1 MVKDIYPS
9 NTKFNR
15 SLNFQKL
22 GKLISK
28 NQENIYL
35 NGLYGS
41 SITFFLI
48 DLFSNVKKPI
58 FFITDNKEE
67 SSYIY
72 TDIVEQLGENYC
84 SLLPSS
90 FNKFSTK
97 SINKDQV
104 LSRTK
109 ILEKIYSNEPRVYVS
124 NCEGIIEKIP
134 AKNVNTNYEI
144 LLNKN
149 DQVSLYEL
157 NEKLFEIEYTKE
169 DFVQSPGDFAIR
181 GNILDVFSYSNE
193 NPIRIQFD
201 DDKIERIREFNI
213 DTQYSINDIKKI
225 KISPNINSKLLD
237 KNESVINIINND
249 CIVVINSLELINEEF
264 KKLNPS
270 NDLNYYNHKKFNEE
284 IKNKLTLFLNNRTEK
299 LFYDF
304 KIKPQPSFNK
314 NFNLLNDSL
323 TDFFKKGYKLNLL
336 FSTFEQSE
344 RFKQILDKYD
354 REYEYKSIIKPIYRG
369 FINENEKKLYFSDHE
384 IFNRFHKFKLSK
396 RFSKSKRIKIS
407 ELNKLEPGDY
417 VTHIDHCVGIF
428 KGLTKIE
435 VNGAKQEA
443 LKLNY
448 GERDPGYLS
457 VHLFHKISKYNSKDG
472 TKPRIYKLGS
482 GAWDKLKN
490 KAKLK
495 VKKLAFDLI
504 KSYAKRKI
512 SKGFVYKKD
521 SSIQNEL
528 EASFLYVETEDQI
541 KANKDVKMDM
551 ESSYP
556 MDRLICGD
564 VGFGKTE
571 IAIRAAFK
579 AVDNGKQVII
589 LVPTTI
595 LAFQHYKTFTKRF
608 EDFPISFDY
617 LNRFRSEK
625 DKNKIIS
632 DINSG
637 KLDIIIGTH
646 QVVNDKIKY
655 PKLGLLIVDEEQK
668 FGVNVKEKI
677 RSLKE
682 NIDILTLTA
691 TPIPRTLQY
700 SLMSARD
707 LSIINTP
714 PPNRVPIQSEVIR
727 FDKNLIRNSIEFE
740 IQRGGQVFFVH
751 NRIDNIN
758 EFGIWL
764 QELVPFAKIGVAHGR
779 IDGKKLEKIM
789 LEFINNEFDI
799 LLSTTIIESGL
810 DVPNANTIFIN
821 NAQNFGLSDL
831 HQMRGRVGRSNKN
844 AFCFFITPPIS
855 TITHDAKKR
864 ITAINQYS
872 DLGSGFN
879 ISMKDLEIRGAG
891 DILGG
896 EQSGFIND
904 IGFET
909 YQKILSEAVNELKNS
924 EFKRLFKDYRIDES
938 IKEETIIDSDLEILF
953 PTTYIPSSVER
964 LNLYQKLSIIE
975 NNEELELF
983 KIRLIDRFGYLP
995 NETVNLL
1002 ESVKLKWIG
1011 KELGFRKI
1019 VLKNKKMLC
1028 YFIKDQKNHFFKQK
1042 TFVRIMQNINKI
1054 NDCKIKELEKN
1065 GLINLYVVFYKID
1078 SIEKALN
1085 SLNGL

>member
-67 SSYIY
+67 SSYIF

-109 ILEKIYSNEPRVYVS
+109 ILEKIYSNEPRVYVA

-134 AKNVNTNYEI
+134 AKNGNTNYEI

-157 NEKLFEIEYTKE
+157 NEKLFELEYTKE
-169 DFVQSPGDFAIR
+169 DFVESPGDFAIR

-417 VTHIDHCVGIF
+417 VTHIDHGVGIF

-443 LKLNY
+443 IKLNY
-448 GERDPGYLS
+448 GERDTVYLS

-512 SKGFVYKKD
+512 SEGFVYKKD

-646 QVVNDKIKY
+646 QVVNDKIIY

-682 NIDILTLTA
+682 NIDVLTLTA

-727 FDKNLIRNSIEFE
+727 FDKHLIRNSIEFE

-855 TITHDAKKR
+855 TITNDAKKR

-924 EFKRLFKDYRIDES
+924 EFKRLFKDDRIDES

-1065 GLINLYVVFYKID
+1065 GLINLYVVFDKID

>member
-1 MVKDIYPS
+1 LIKDIYPS

-22 GKLISK
+22 GKLISN

-58 FFITDNKEE
+58 FFITESKEE

-97 SINKDQV
+97 SVNKDLV

-109 ILEKIYSNEPRVYVS
+109 ILEKIYSNEPSIYIS

-134 AKNVNTNYEI
+134 AKNGNTNYEI
-144 LLNKN
+144 LISEN
-149 DQVSLYEL
+149 DQLSLYEL
-157 NEKLFEIEYTKE
+157 NEKLFELEYTKE
-169 DFVQSPGDFAIR
+169 DFVQSPGDFALR

-225 KISPNINSKLLD
+225 KISPNINSELLD
-237 KNESVINIINND
+237 KNDSVINIINND
-249 CIVVINSLELINEEF
+249 YIVVINSLELINEEL

-270 NDLNYYNHKKFNEE
+270 NDLNYYNQKKFNEE
-284 IKNKLTLFLNNRTEK
+284 IKNKLTLFLNKKTEK
-299 LFYDF
+299 VFYDF

-323 TDFFKKGYKLNLL
+323 TDFFKKGYKLNLF

-344 RFKQILDKYD
+344 RFKQILDKYE
-354 REYEYKSIIKPIYRG
+354 REYEYKSIIKPMYRG

-417 VTHIDHCVGIF
+417 VTHIDHGVGIF

-443 LKLNY
+443 IKLNY
-448 GERDPGYLS
+448 GERDTVYLS

-472 TKPRIYKLGS
+472 TRPRIYKLGS
-482 GAWDKLKN
+482 GAWEKLKN
-490 KAKLK
+490 KAKIK

-512 SKGFVYKKD
+512 SEGFVYKKD

-579 AVDNGKQVII
+579 AVDNGKQVVI

-637 KLDIIIGTH
+637 KLDIVIGTH

-682 NIDILTLTA
+682 NIDVLTLTA

-714 PPNRVPIQSEVIR
+714 PPNRVPIQSEVVR
-727 FDKNLIRNSIEFE
+727 FDNKLIRDSIQFE

-764 QELVPFAKIGVAHGR
+764 QDLVPYAKIRVAHGR
-779 IDGKKLEKIM
+779 INGKKLEKIM

-855 TITHDAKKR
+855 AINNDAKKR

-879 ISMKDLEIRGAG
+879 ISMKDLEIRGSG

-909 YQKILSEAVNELKNS
+909 YQKILSEAVNELKNT
-924 EFKRLFKDYRIDES
+924 EFKRLFKDDQIDES
-938 IKEETIIDSDLEILF
+938 TKEETIIDSDLEILF
-953 PTTYIPSSVER
+953 PTTYIPSSIER

-983 KIRLIDRFGYLP
+983 KNQLIDRFGYLP
-995 NETVNLL
+995 IETVNLL

-1028 YFIKDQKNHFFKQK
+1028 YFIKDHKNNFFKQK
-1042 TFVRIMQNINKI
+1042 TFDRIMQNINKV
-1054 NDCKIKELEKN
+1054 NDCKIQQLEKN
-1065 GLINLYVVFYKID
+1065 GLKNLYVVFEKID
-1078 SIEKALN
+1078 SIDKALIY
-1085 SLNGL
+1085 LNRL

>member
-1 MVKDIYPS
+1 LIKDIYPS
-9 NTKFNR
+9 STKFNR

-22 GKLISK
+22 WKLISK

-48 DLFSNVKKPI
+48 DLFSNFKKPI

-97 SINKDQV
+97 SVNKDLV

-109 ILEKIYSNEPRVYVS
+109 ILEKIYSNDPSVYIS

-134 AKNVNTNYEI
+134 TKNGNTNYEI
-144 LLNKN
+144 LLSEN
-149 DQVSLYEL
+149 DQLSLYEL
-157 NEKLFEIEYTKE
+157 NEKLFELEYTKE
-169 DFVQSPGDFAIR
+169 DFVQSPGDFALR

-201 DDKIERIREFNI
+201 DNKIERIREFNI

-225 KISPNINSKLLD
+225 KISPNINSELLD
-237 KNESVINIINND
+237 KNDSVINIINND
-249 CIVVINSLELINEEF
+249 YIVVINSLELINEEL

-284 IKNKLTLFLNNRTEK
+284 IKKKLTLFINNKTEK

-323 TDFFKKGYKLNLL
+323 TDFFKKGYKLNLF

-344 RFKQILDKYD
+344 RFKQILDKYE
-354 REYEYKSIIKPIYRG
+354 REYEYKSIIKPMYRG

-384 IFNRFHKFKLSK
+384 IFNRYHKFKLSK

-417 VTHIDHCVGIF
+417 VTHIDHGVGIF

-443 LKLNY
+443 IKLNY
-448 GERDPGYLS
+448 GERDTVYLS

-472 TKPRIYKLGS
+472 TRPRIYKLGS
-482 GAWDKLKN
+482 GAWEKLKN
-490 KAKLK
+490 KAKIK

-512 SKGFVYKKD
+512 SEGFVYKKD

-551 ESSYP
+551 ESGYP

-579 AVDNGKQVII
+579 AVDNGKQVVI

-637 KLDIIIGTH
+637 KLDIVIGTH

-682 NIDILTLTA
+682 NIDVLTLTA

-727 FDKNLIRNSIEFE
+727 FDNNLIRDSIQFE

-764 QELVPFAKIGVAHGR
+764 QELVPYAKIRVAHGR
-779 IDGKKLEKIM
+779 INGKKLEKIM

-810 DVPNANTIFIN
+810 DVSNANTIFIN

-855 TITHDAKKR
+855 AINNDAKKR

-879 ISMKDLEIRGAG
+879 ISMKDLEIRGSG

-909 YQKILSEAVNELKNS
+909 YQKILSEAVNELKNT
-924 EFKRLFKDYRIDES
+924 EFKRLFKDDQIDES
-938 IKEETIIDSDLEILF
+938 TKEETIIDSDLEILF
-953 PTTYIPSSVER
+953 PTTYIPSSIER

-983 KIRLIDRFGYLP
+983 KNQLIDRFGYLP
-995 NETVNLL
+995 IETVNLL

-1028 YFIKDQKNHFFKQK
+1028 YFIKDHKNNFFKQK
-1042 TFVRIMQNINKI
+1042 TFDRIMQNINKV
-1054 NDCKIKELEKN
+1054 NDCKIQQLEKN
-1065 GLINLYVVFYKID
+1065 GLKNLYVVFEKID
-1078 SIEKALN
+1078 SIDKALIY
-1085 SLNGL
+1085 LNRL

>member
-1 MVKDIYPS
+1 MIKDIYPS

-22 GKLISK
+22 GKLISN

-58 FFITDNKEE
+58 FFITESKEE

-97 SINKDQV
+97 SVNKDLV

-109 ILEKIYSNEPRVYVS
+109 ILEKIYSNEPSIYIS

-134 AKNVNTNYEI
+134 AKNGNTNYEI
-144 LLNKN
+144 LISEN
-149 DQVSLYEL
+149 DQLSLYEL
-157 NEKLFEIEYTKE
+157 NEKLFELEYTKE
-169 DFVQSPGDFAIR
+169 DFVQSPGDFALR

-225 KISPNINSKLLD
+225 KISPNINSELLD
-237 KNESVINIINND
+237 KNDSVINIINND
-249 CIVVINSLELINEEF
+249 YIVVINSLELINEEL

-270 NDLNYYNHKKFNEE
+270 NDLNYYNQKKFNEE
-284 IKNKLTLFLNNRTEK
+284 IKNKLTLFLNKKTEK
-299 LFYDF
+299 VFYDF

-323 TDFFKKGYKLNLL
+323 TDFFKKGYKLNLF

-344 RFKQILDKYD
+344 RFKQILDKYE
-354 REYEYKSIIKPIYRG
+354 REYEYKSIIKPMYRG

-417 VTHIDHCVGIF
+417 VTHIDHGVGIF

-443 LKLNY
+443 IKLNY
-448 GERDPGYLS
+448 GERDTVYLS

-472 TKPRIYKLGS
+472 TRPRIYKLGS
-482 GAWDKLKN
+482 GAWEKLKN

-512 SKGFVYKKD
+512 SEGFVYKKD

-579 AVDNGKQVII
+579 AVDNGKQVVI

-637 KLDIIIGTH
+637 KLDIVIGTH

-682 NIDILTLTA
+682 NIDVLTLTA

-714 PPNRVPIQSEVIR
+714 PPNRVPIQSEVVR
-727 FDKNLIRNSIEFE
+727 FDNKLIRDSIQFE

-764 QELVPFAKIGVAHGR
+764 QDLVPYAKIRVAHGR
-779 IDGKKLEKIM
+779 INGKKLEKIM

-855 TITHDAKKR
+855 AINNDAKKR

-879 ISMKDLEIRGAG
+879 ISMKDLEIRGSG

-909 YQKILSEAVNELKNS
+909 YQKILSEAVNELKNT
-924 EFKRLFKDYRIDES
+924 EFKRLFKDDQIDES
-938 IKEETIIDSDLEILF
+938 TKEETIIDSDLEILF
-953 PTTYIPSSVER
+953 PTTYIPSSIER

-975 NNEELELF
+975 NNGELELF
-983 KIRLIDRFGYLP
+983 KNQLIDRFGYLP
-995 NETVNLL
+995 IETVNLL

-1028 YFIKDQKNHFFKQK
+1028 YFIKDHKNNFFKQK
-1042 TFVRIMQNINKI
+1042 TFDRIMQNINKV
-1054 NDCKIKELEKN
+1054 NDCKIQQLEKN
-1065 GLINLYVVFYKID
+1065 GLKNLYVVFEKID
-1078 SIEKALN
+1078 SIDKALIY
-1085 SLNGL
+1085 LNRL

>member
-67 SSYIY
+67 SSYIF

-134 AKNVNTNYEI
+134 AKNGNTNYEI

-284 IKNKLTLFLNNRTEK
+284 IRNKLTLFLNNRTEK

-417 VTHIDHCVGIF
+417 VTHIDHGVGIF

-443 LKLNY
+443 IKLNY
-448 GERDPGYLS
+448 GERDTVYLS

-844 AFCFFITPPIS
+844 AFCIFITPPIS
-855 TITHDAKKR
+855 TITNDAKKR

-924 EFKRLFKDYRIDES
+924 EFKRLFKDDRIDES

-1065 GLINLYVVFYKID
+1065 GLINLYVVFDKID

>member
-109 ILEKIYSNEPRVYVS
+109 ILEKIYSNEPGVYVS

-134 AKNVNTNYEI
+134 VKNSNANYEI

-149 DQVSLYEL
+149 DQASLYDL
-157 NEKLFEIEYTKE
+157 NEKLFELEYSKE

-284 IKNKLTLFLNNRTEK
+284 IKKKLTLFLNNRTEK

-354 REYEYKSIIKPIYRG
+354 REYEYKSIIKPIYKG

-417 VTHIDHCVGIF
+417 VTHIDHGVGIF

-443 LKLNY
+443 IKLNY
-448 GERDPGYLS
+448 GERDTVYLS

-764 QELVPFAKIGVAHGR
+764 QELVPYAKIGIAHGR

-855 TITHDAKKR
+855 TITNDAKKR

-924 EFKRLFKDYRIDES
+924 EFKRLFKDDRIDES

-1065 GLINLYVVFYKID
+1065 GLINLYVVFDKID

>member
-134 AKNVNTNYEI
+134 AKNGNTNYEI

-157 NEKLFEIEYTKE
+157 NEKLFELEYTKE

-225 KISPNINSKLLD
+225 KISPNINSMLLD
-237 KNESVINIINND
+237 RNESIINIINND

-284 IKNKLTLFLNNRTEK
+284 IRNKLTLFLNNRTEK

-417 VTHIDHCVGIF
+417 VTHIDHGVGIF

-443 LKLNY
+443 IKLNY
-448 GERDPGYLS
+448 GERDTVYLS

-632 DINSG
+632 DIISG

-682 NIDILTLTA
+682 NIDVLTLTA

-844 AFCFFITPPIS
+844 AFCFFVTPPIS
-855 TITHDAKKR
+855 TITNDAKKR

-924 EFKRLFKDYRIDES
+924 EFKRLFKDDRIDES

-1028 YFIKDQKNHFFKQK
+1028 YFIKDQKKHFFKQK

-1065 GLINLYVVFYKID
+1065 GLINLYVVFDKID

>member
-134 AKNVNTNYEI
+134 AKNGNTNYEI

-157 NEKLFEIEYTKE
+157 NEKLFELEYTKE

-284 IKNKLTLFLNNRTEK
+284 IKNKLTLFLNNRAEN

-314 NFNLLNDSL
+314 NFKLLNDSL

-417 VTHIDHCVGIF
+417 VTHIDHGVGIF

-443 LKLNY
+443 IKLNY
-448 GERDPGYLS
+448 GERDTVYLS

-512 SKGFVYKKD
+512 SEGFVYKKD

-608 EDFPISFDY
+608 KDFPISFDY

-646 QVVNDKIKY
+646 QVVNDKIIY

-682 NIDILTLTA
+682 NIDVLTLTA

-727 FDKNLIRNSIEFE
+727 FDKNLIRNSIEYE

-855 TITHDAKKR
+855 TISNDAKKR

-924 EFKRLFKDYRIDES
+924 EFKRLFKDDRIDES
-938 IKEETIIDSDLEILF
+938 IKEEIIIDSDLEILF

-1065 GLINLYVVFYKID
+1065 GLINLYVVFDKID

>member
-1 MVKDIYPS
+1 MIKDIYPS

-22 GKLISK
+22 GKLISN

-58 FFITDNKEE
+58 FFITDSKEE

-97 SINKDQV
+97 SVNKDLV

-109 ILEKIYSNEPRVYVS
+109 ILEKIYSNEPSIYIS

-134 AKNVNTNYEI
+134 AKNGNTNYEI
-144 LLNKN
+144 LISEN
-149 DQVSLYEL
+149 DQLSLYEL
-157 NEKLFEIEYTKE
+157 NEKLFELEYTKE
-169 DFVQSPGDFAIR
+169 DFVQSPGDFALR

-225 KISPNINSKLLD
+225 KISPNINSELLD
-237 KNESVINIINND
+237 KNDSVINIINND
-249 CIVVINSLELINEEF
+249 YIVVINSLELINEEL

-270 NDLNYYNHKKFNEE
+270 NDLNYYNQKKFNEE
-284 IKNKLTLFLNNRTEK
+284 IKNKLTLFLNNKTEK
-299 LFYDF
+299 VFYDF

-323 TDFFKKGYKLNLL
+323 TDFFKKGYKLNLF

-344 RFKQILDKYD
+344 RFKQILDKYE

-417 VTHIDHCVGIF
+417 VTHIDHGVGIF

-443 LKLNY
+443 IKLNY
-448 GERDPGYLS
+448 GERDTVYLS

-472 TKPRIYKLGS
+472 TRPRIYKLGS
-482 GAWDKLKN
+482 GAWEKLKN
-490 KAKLK
+490 KAKIK

-512 SKGFVYKKD
+512 SEGFVYKKD

-579 AVDNGKQVII
+579 AVDNGKQVVI

-637 KLDIIIGTH
+637 KLDIVIGTH

-682 NIDILTLTA
+682 NIDVLTLTA

-714 PPNRVPIQSEVIR
+714 PPNRVPIQSEVVR
-727 FDKNLIRNSIEFE
+727 FDNNLIRDSIQFE

-764 QELVPFAKIGVAHGR
+764 QDLVPYAKIRVAHGR
-779 IDGKKLEKIM
+779 INGKKLEKIM

-844 AFCFFITPPIS
+844 AFCFFITPPIPA
-855 TITHDAKKR
+855 INNDAKKR

-879 ISMKDLEIRGAG
+879 ISMKDLEIRGSG

-909 YQKILSEAVNELKNS
+909 YQKILSEAVNELKNT
-924 EFKRLFKDYRIDES
+924 EFKRLFKDDQIDES
-938 IKEETIIDSDLEILF
+938 TKEETIIDSDLEILF
-953 PTTYIPSSVER
+953 PTTYIPSSIER

-975 NNEELELF
+975 NNGELELF
-983 KIRLIDRFGYLP
+983 KNQLIDRFGYLP
-995 NETVNLL
+995 IETVNLL

-1028 YFIKDQKNHFFKQK
+1028 YFIKDHKNNFFKQK
-1042 TFVRIMQNINKI
+1042 TFDRIMQNINKV
-1054 NDCKIKELEKN
+1054 NDCKIQQLEKN
-1065 GLINLYVVFYKID
+1065 GLKNLYVVFEKID
-1078 SIEKALN
+1078 SIEKALIY
-1085 SLNGL
+1085 LNRL

>member
-1 MVKDIYPS
+1 
-9 NTKFNR
+9 
-15 SLNFQKL
+15 
-22 GKLISK
+22 
-28 NQENIYL
+28 
-35 NGLYGS
+35 
-41 SITFFLI
+41 
-48 DLFSNVKKPI
+48 
-58 FFITDNKEE
+58 
-67 SSYIY
+67 
-72 TDIVEQLGENYC
+72 
-84 SLLPSS
+84 
-90 FNKFSTK
+90 
-97 SINKDQV
+97 
-104 LSRTK
+104 
-109 ILEKIYSNEPRVYVS
+109 
-124 NCEGIIEKIP
+124 
-134 AKNVNTNYEI
+134 
-144 LLNKN
+144 
-149 DQVSLYEL
+149 
-157 NEKLFEIEYTKE
+157 
-169 DFVQSPGDFAIR
+169 
-181 GNILDVFSYSNE
+181 
-193 NPIRIQFD
+193 
-201 DDKIERIREFNI
+201 
-213 DTQYSINDIKKI
+213 
-225 KISPNINSKLLD
+225 
-237 KNESVINIINND
+237 
-249 CIVVINSLELINEEF
+249 
-264 KKLNPS
+264 
-270 NDLNYYNHKKFNEE
+270 
-284 IKNKLTLFLNNRTEK
+284 
-299 LFYDF
+299 
-304 KIKPQPSFNK
+304 
-314 NFNLLNDSL
+314 
-323 TDFFKKGYKLNLL
+323 
-336 FSTFEQSE
+336 
-344 RFKQILDKYD
+344 
-354 REYEYKSIIKPIYRG
+354 
-369 FINENEKKLYFSDHE
+369 
-384 IFNRFHKFKLSK
+384 
-396 RFSKSKRIKIS
+396 
-407 ELNKLEPGDY
+407 
-417 VTHIDHCVGIF
+417 
-428 KGLTKIE
+428 
-435 VNGAKQEA
+435 
-443 LKLNY
+443 
-448 GERDPGYLS
+448 
-457 VHLFHKISKYNSKDG
+457 
-472 TKPRIYKLGS
+472 
-482 GAWDKLKN
+482 
-490 KAKLK
+490 
-495 VKKLAFDLI
+495 
-504 KSYAKRKI
+504 
-512 SKGFVYKKD
+512 
-521 SSIQNEL
+521 
-528 EASFLYVETEDQI
+528 
-541 KANKDVKMDM
+541 MDM

-608 EDFPISFDY
+608 KDFPISFDY

-632 DINSG
+632 DINSS
-637 KLDIIIGTH
+637 KLDIIICTH
-646 QVVNDKIKY
+646 QVVNDKIIY

-682 NIDILTLTA
+682 NIDVLTLTA

-764 QELVPFAKIGVAHGR
+764 QEIVPYAKIGIAHGR

-855 TITHDAKKR
+855 TITNDAKKR

-924 EFKRLFKDYRIDES
+924 EFKRLFKDDRIDES

-1065 GLINLYVVFYKID
+1065 GLINLYVVFDKID

>member
-67 SSYIY
+67 SSYIF

-134 AKNVNTNYEI
+134 VKNSNANYEI

-149 DQVSLYEL
+149 DQASLYDL
-157 NEKLFEIEYTKE
+157 NEKLFELEYSKE

-354 REYEYKSIIKPIYRG
+354 REYEYKSTIKPIYRG

-417 VTHIDHCVGIF
+417 VTHIDHGVGIF

-443 LKLNY
+443 IKLNY
-448 GERDPGYLS
+448 GERDTVYLS

-512 SKGFVYKKD
+512 SEGFVYKKD

-682 NIDILTLTA
+682 NIDVLTLTA

-764 QELVPFAKIGVAHGR
+764 QELVPYAKIGIAHGR

-855 TITHDAKKR
+855 TITNDAKKR

-924 EFKRLFKDYRIDES
+924 EFKRLFKDDRIDES

-1065 GLINLYVVFYKID
+1065 GLINLYVVFDKID

>member
-1 MVKDIYPS
+1 MIKDIYPS

-22 GKLISK
+22 GTLISK
-28 NQENIYL
+28 NQKNVYL

-41 SITFFLI
+41 SISFLLI
-48 DLFSNVKKPI
+48 DLFSNLKKSI

-84 SLLPSS
+84 SFLSSS
-90 FNKFSTK
+90 FNKFSSK
-97 SINKDQV
+97 SLNKDNV

-109 ILEKIYSNEPRVYVS
+109 ILEKIYLNEPRVYIS

-134 AKNVNTNYEI
+134 SKNGNSNYEI
-144 LLNKN
+144 LLSEN
-149 DQVSLYEL
+149 DQLSLYEL
-157 NEKLFEIEYTKE
+157 NEKLFELEYTKE
-169 DFVQSPGDFAIR
+169 DFVQSPGDFSLR

-213 DTQYSINDIKKI
+213 DTQYSINDLKKI
-225 KISPNINSKLLD
+225 KISPNINSDLLD

-249 CIVVINSLELINEEF
+249 CIVVINSLELIDEEL

-284 IKNKLTLFLNNRTEK
+284 VKNKLTLFLNNKTEK

-323 TDFFKKGYKLNLL
+323 TDFFKKGYKLNLF

-344 RFKQILDKYD
+344 RFKQILDKYE

-417 VTHIDHCVGIF
+417 VTHIDHGVGVF

-435 VNGAKQEA
+435 VNGSKQEVI
-443 LKLNY
+443 KLNY
-448 GERDPGYLS
+448 GERDTVYLS
-457 VHLFHKISKYNSKDG
+457 IHLFHKISKYNSKDG
-472 TKPRIYKLGS
+472 TKPRIFKLGS
-482 GAWDKLKN
+482 GAWEKLKN
-490 KAKLK
+490 KAKSK

-512 SKGFVYKKD
+512 SQGFVYKKD

-528 EASFLYVETEDQI
+528 EASFLYIETEDQI
-541 KANKDVKMDM
+541 KANIDVKKDM

-579 AVDNGKQVII
+579 AIDNGKQVII

-595 LAFQHYKTFTKRF
+595 LAFQHYKTLSKRF
-608 EDFPISFDY
+608 KDFPVTFDY
-617 LNRFRSEK
+617 LNRFRSGK
-625 DKNKIIS
+625 DRNRIIN
-632 DINSG
+632 DINNG
-637 KLDIIIGTH
+637 KLDLIVGTH

-682 NIDILTLTA
+682 NIDVLTLTA

-714 PPNRVPIQSEVIR
+714 PSNRVPIQSEVIR
-727 FDKNLIRNSIEFE
+727 FDNNLIRDSIQFE
-740 IQRGGQVFFVH
+740 IERGGQIFFVH
-751 NRIDNIN
+751 NRIDNIS

-764 QELVPFAKIGVAHGR
+764 QELVPNAKIKIAHSK
-779 IDGKKLEKIM
+779 IEGKKLEKIM
-789 LEFINNEFDI
+789 LEFINNEFDV

-844 AFCFFITPPIS
+844 AFCYFITPPLS
-855 TITHDAKKR
+855 SITDDAKKR
-864 ITAINQYS
+864 IAAINQYNE
-872 DLGSGFN
+872 LGSGFN

-909 YQKILSEAVNELKNS
+909 YQKILSEAVNELKTS
-924 EFKRLFKDYRIDES
+924 EFKRLFKDDQIDES
-938 IKEETIIDSDLEILF
+938 KTEETIIDSDLEILF
-953 PTTYIPSSVER
+953 PTSYIPSNVER
-964 LNLYQKLSIIE
+964 LNLYQKLSVIK
-975 NNEELELF
+975 NNEELEIF
-983 KIRLIDRFGYLP
+983 KNQLIDRFGYLP
-995 NETVNLL
+995 IETVNLL
-1002 ESVKLKWIG
+1002 ESVKLKWVG

-1028 YFIKDQKNHFFKQK
+1028 YFISDQNNQFFKQK
-1042 TFVRIMQNINKI
+1042 TFIRIMQNINKI
-1054 NDCKIKELEKN
+1054 NGCKIKELEKN
-1065 GLINLYVVFYKID
+1065 GLKNLYVVFDKID

-1085 SLNGL
+1085 SLNRL

>member
-134 AKNVNTNYEI
+134 AKNGNTNYEF

-157 NEKLFEIEYTKE
+157 NEKLFELEYTKE

-237 KNESVINIINND
+237 KNESVINIINYD

-284 IKNKLTLFLNNRTEK
+284 IKNKLTLFLNNRTEN

-417 VTHIDHCVGIF
+417 VTHIDHGVGIF

-443 LKLNY
+443 IKLNY
-448 GERDPGYLS
+448 GERDTVYLS

-512 SKGFVYKKD
+512 SEGFVYKKD

-608 EDFPISFDY
+608 KDFPISFDY

-646 QVVNDKIKY
+646 QVVNDKIIY

-682 NIDILTLTA
+682 NIDVLTLTA

-764 QELVPFAKIGVAHGR
+764 QEIVPYAKIGIAHGR

-855 TITHDAKKR
+855 TITNDAKKR

-924 EFKRLFKDYRIDES
+924 EFKRLFKDDRIDES

-975 NNEELELF
+975 NNQELELF

-1065 GLINLYVVFYKID
+1065 GLINLYVVFDKID

>member
-109 ILEKIYSNEPRVYVS
+109 ILEKIYSNEPGVYVS

-134 AKNVNTNYEI
+134 AKNGNTNYEI
-144 LLNKN
+144 LINKN

-157 NEKLFEIEYTKE
+157 NEKLFELEYTKE

-284 IKNKLTLFLNNRTEK
+284 IKNKLTLFLNYRTEK
-299 LFYDF
+299 LFCDF

-323 TDFFKKGYKLNLL
+323 TDFFKKGYKLNLF

-354 REYEYKSIIKPIYRG
+354 SEYEYKSIIKPIYRG

-417 VTHIDHCVGIF
+417 VTHIDHGVGIF

-443 LKLNY
+443 IKLNY
-448 GERDPGYLS
+448 GERDTVYLS

-472 TKPRIYKLGS
+472 TKPKIYKLGS

-512 SKGFVYKKD
+512 SEGFVYKKD

-682 NIDILTLTA
+682 NIDVLTLTA

-727 FDKNLIRNSIEFE
+727 FDNHLIRNSIEFE

-764 QELVPFAKIGVAHGR
+764 QELVPYAKIGIAHGR

-855 TITHDAKKR
+855 TITNDAKKR

-924 EFKRLFKDYRIDES
+924 EFKRLFKDDRIDES
-938 IKEETIIDSDLEILF
+938 TKEETIIDSDLEILF

-975 NNEELELF
+975 NNEELDLF
-983 KIRLIDRFGYLP
+983 KIQLIDRFGYLP
-995 NETVNLL
+995 TETVNLL

-1065 GLINLYVVFYKID
+1065 GLINLYVVFDKID
-1078 SIEKALN
+1078 SVEKALN

>member
-1 MVKDIYPS
+1 MIKDIYPS

-22 GKLISK
+22 GKLISN

-58 FFITDNKEE
+58 FFITESKEE

-97 SINKDQV
+97 SVNKDLV

-109 ILEKIYSNEPRVYVS
+109 ILEKIYSNEPSIYIS

-134 AKNVNTNYEI
+134 AKNGNTNYEI
-144 LLNKN
+144 LISEN
-149 DQVSLYEL
+149 DQLSLYEL
-157 NEKLFEIEYTKE
+157 NEKLFELEYTKE
-169 DFVQSPGDFAIR
+169 DFVQSPGDFALR

-225 KISPNINSKLLD
+225 KISPNINSELLD
-237 KNESVINIINND
+237 KNDSVINIINND
-249 CIVVINSLELINEEF
+249 YIVVINSLELINEEL

-270 NDLNYYNHKKFNEE
+270 NDLNYYNQKKFNEE
-284 IKNKLTLFLNNRTEK
+284 IKNKLTLFLNKKTEK
-299 LFYDF
+299 VFYDF

-323 TDFFKKGYKLNLL
+323 TDFFKKGYKLNLF

-344 RFKQILDKYD
+344 RFKQILDKYE
-354 REYEYKSIIKPIYRG
+354 REYEYKSIIKPMYRG

-417 VTHIDHCVGIF
+417 VTHIDHGVGIF

-443 LKLNY
+443 IKLNY
-448 GERDPGYLS
+448 GERDTVYLS

-472 TKPRIYKLGS
+472 TRPRIYKLGS
-482 GAWDKLKN
+482 GAWEKLKN
-490 KAKLK
+490 KAKIK

-512 SKGFVYKKD
+512 SEGFVYKKD

-579 AVDNGKQVII
+579 AVDNGKQVVI

-637 KLDIIIGTH
+637 KLDIVIGTH

-682 NIDILTLTA
+682 NIDVLTLTA

-714 PPNRVPIQSEVIR
+714 PPNRVPIQSEVVR
-727 FDKNLIRNSIEFE
+727 FDNNLIRDSIQFE

-764 QELVPFAKIGVAHGR
+764 QDLVPYAKIRVAHGR
-779 IDGKKLEKIM
+779 INGKKLEKIM

-855 TITHDAKKR
+855 AINNDAKKR

-879 ISMKDLEIRGAG
+879 ISMKDLEIRGSG

-909 YQKILSEAVNELKNS
+909 YQKILSEAVNELKNT
-924 EFKRLFKDYRIDES
+924 EFKRLFKDDQIDES
-938 IKEETIIDSDLEILF
+938 TKEEIIIDSDLEILF
-953 PTTYIPSSVER
+953 PTTYIPSSIER

-975 NNEELELF
+975 NNGELELF
-983 KIRLIDRFGYLP
+983 KNQLIDRFGYLP
-995 NETVNLL
+995 IETVNLL

-1028 YFIKDQKNHFFKQK
+1028 YFIKDHKNNFFKQK
-1042 TFVRIMQNINKI
+1042 TFDRIMQNINKV
-1054 NDCKIKELEKN
+1054 NDCKIQQLEKN
-1065 GLINLYVVFYKID
+1065 GLKNLYVVFEKID
-1078 SIEKALN
+1078 SIEKALIY
-1085 SLNGL
+1085 LNRL

>member
-1 MVKDIYPS
+1 
-9 NTKFNR
+9 
-15 SLNFQKL
+15 
-22 GKLISK
+22 
-28 NQENIYL
+28 
-35 NGLYGS
+35 
-41 SITFFLI
+41 
-48 DLFSNVKKPI
+48 
-58 FFITDNKEE
+58 
-67 SSYIY
+67 
-72 TDIVEQLGENYC
+72 
-84 SLLPSS
+84 
-90 FNKFSTK
+90 
-97 SINKDQV
+97 
-104 LSRTK
+104 
-109 ILEKIYSNEPRVYVS
+109 
-124 NCEGIIEKIP
+124 
-134 AKNVNTNYEI
+134 
-144 LLNKN
+144 
-149 DQVSLYEL
+149 
-157 NEKLFEIEYTKE
+157 
-169 DFVQSPGDFAIR
+169 
-181 GNILDVFSYSNE
+181 
-193 NPIRIQFD
+193 
-201 DDKIERIREFNI
+201 
-213 DTQYSINDIKKI
+213 
-225 KISPNINSKLLD
+225 
-237 KNESVINIINND
+237 
-249 CIVVINSLELINEEF
+249 
-264 KKLNPS
+264 
-270 NDLNYYNHKKFNEE
+270 
-284 IKNKLTLFLNNRTEK
+284 
-299 LFYDF
+299 
-304 KIKPQPSFNK
+304 
-314 NFNLLNDSL
+314 
-323 TDFFKKGYKLNLL
+323 
-336 FSTFEQSE
+336 
-344 RFKQILDKYD
+344 
-354 REYEYKSIIKPIYRG
+354 
-369 FINENEKKLYFSDHE
+369 
-384 IFNRFHKFKLSK
+384 
-396 RFSKSKRIKIS
+396 
-407 ELNKLEPGDY
+407 
-417 VTHIDHCVGIF
+417 
-428 KGLTKIE
+428 
-435 VNGAKQEA
+435 
-443 LKLNY
+443 
-448 GERDPGYLS
+448 
-457 VHLFHKISKYNSKDG
+457 
-472 TKPRIYKLGS
+472 
-482 GAWDKLKN
+482 
-490 KAKLK
+490 
-495 VKKLAFDLI
+495 
-504 KSYAKRKI
+504 
-512 SKGFVYKKD
+512 
-521 SSIQNEL
+521 
-528 EASFLYVETEDQI
+528 
-541 KANKDVKMDM
+541 MDM

-646 QVVNDKIKY
+646 QVVNDKIIY

-844 AFCFFITPPIS
+844 PFCFFITPPIS
-855 TITHDAKKR
+855 TITNDAKKR

-924 EFKRLFKDYRIDES
+924 EFKRLFKDDRIDES

-1065 GLINLYVVFYKID
+1065 GLINLYVVFDKID

>member
-124 NCEGIIEKIP
+124 NCDGIIEKIP
-134 AKNVNTNYEI
+134 AKNGNTNYEI

-157 NEKLFEIEYTKE
+157 NEKLFELEYTKE

-284 IKNKLTLFLNNRTEK
+284 IKNKLTLFLNNRTEN

-314 NFNLLNDSL
+314 NFKLLNDSL

-344 RFKQILDKYD
+344 RFKQILDKYE

-417 VTHIDHCVGIF
+417 VTHIDHGVGIF

-443 LKLNY
+443 IKLNY
-448 GERDPGYLS
+448 GERDTVYLS

-512 SKGFVYKKD
+512 SEGFVYKKD

-855 TITHDAKKR
+855 TITNDAKKR

-924 EFKRLFKDYRIDES
+924 EFKRLFKDDRIDES

-1042 TFVRIMQNINKI
+1042 TFVRIMQKINKI

-1065 GLINLYVVFYKID
+1065 GLINLYVVFDKID

>member
-1 MVKDIYPS
+1 LVKDIYPS

-134 AKNVNTNYEI
+134 AKNGNTNYEI

-225 KISPNINSKLLD
+225 KISPNINSMLLD
-237 KNESVINIINND
+237 RNESIINIINND

-284 IKNKLTLFLNNRTEK
+284 IRNKLTLFLNNRTEK

-354 REYEYKSIIKPIYRG
+354 REYEYKSIIKPIYKG

-417 VTHIDHCVGIF
+417 VTHIDHGVGIF

-443 LKLNY
+443 IKLNY
-448 GERDPGYLS
+448 GERDTVYLS
-457 VHLFHKISKYNSKDG
+457 VNLFHKISKYNSKDG

-855 TITHDAKKR
+855 TITNDAKKR

-924 EFKRLFKDYRIDES
+924 EFKRLFKDDRIDES
-938 IKEETIIDSDLEILF
+938 IKEEIIIDSDLEILF
-953 PTTYIPSSVER
+953 PTTYIPSSIER

-1065 GLINLYVVFYKID
+1065 GLINLYVVFDKID

>member
-1 MVKDIYPS
+1 MIKDIYPS

-22 GKLISK
+22 GKLISN

-41 SITFFLI
+41 SITFLLI
-48 DLFSNVKKPI
+48 DLFSNAKKPI
-58 FFITDNKEE
+58 FFITDSKEE

-97 SINKDQV
+97 SVNKDLV

-109 ILEKIYSNEPRVYVS
+109 ILEKIYSNEPSIYIS

-134 AKNVNTNYEI
+134 AKNGNTNYEI
-144 LLNKN
+144 LISEN
-149 DQVSLYEL
+149 DQLSLYEL
-157 NEKLFEIEYTKE
+157 NEKLFELEYTKE
-169 DFVQSPGDFAIR
+169 DFVQSPGDFALR

-225 KISPNINSKLLD
+225 KISPNINSELLE
-237 KNESVINIINND
+237 KNDSVINIINND
-249 CIVVINSLELINEEF
+249 YIVVINSLELINEEL

-270 NDLNYYNHKKFNEE
+270 NDLNYYNQKKFNEE
-284 IKNKLTLFLNNRTEK
+284 IKNKLTLFLNNKTEK
-299 LFYDF
+299 VFYDF

-323 TDFFKKGYKLNLL
+323 TDFFKKGYKLNLF

-344 RFKQILDKYD
+344 RFKQILDKYE

-369 FINENEKKLYFSDHE
+369 FINENEKKLYLSDHE

-417 VTHIDHCVGIF
+417 VTHIDHGVGIF

-443 LKLNY
+443 IKLNY
-448 GERDPGYLS
+448 GERDTVYLS

-472 TKPRIYKLGS
+472 TRPRIYKLGS
-482 GAWDKLKN
+482 GAWEKLKN
-490 KAKLK
+490 KAKIK

-512 SKGFVYKKD
+512 SEGFVYKKD

-579 AVDNGKQVII
+579 AVDNGKQVVI

-637 KLDIIIGTH
+637 KLDIVIGTH

-682 NIDILTLTA
+682 NIDVLTLTA

-714 PPNRVPIQSEVIR
+714 PPNRVPIQSEVVR
-727 FDKNLIRNSIEFE
+727 FDNNLIRDSIQFE

-764 QELVPFAKIGVAHGR
+764 QDLVPYAKIRVAHGR
-779 IDGKKLEKIM
+779 INGKKLEKIM

-855 TITHDAKKR
+855 AINNDAKKR

-879 ISMKDLEIRGAG
+879 ISMKDLEIRGSG

-909 YQKILSEAVNELKNS
+909 YQKILSEAVNELKNT
-924 EFKRLFKDYRIDES
+924 EFKRLFKDDQIDES
-938 IKEETIIDSDLEILF
+938 TKEETIIDSDLEILF
-953 PTTYIPSSVER
+953 PTTYIPSSIER

-975 NNEELELF
+975 NNGELELF
-983 KIRLIDRFGYLP
+983 KNQLIDRFGYLP
-995 NETVNLL
+995 IETVNLL

-1028 YFIKDQKNHFFKQK
+1028 YFIKDHKNNFFKQK
-1042 TFVRIMQNINKI
+1042 TFDRIMQNINKV
-1054 NDCKIKELEKN
+1054 NDCKIQQLEKN
-1065 GLINLYVVFYKID
+1065 GLKNLYVVFEKID
-1078 SIEKALN
+1078 SIEKALIY
-1085 SLNGL
+1085 LNRL

>member
-134 AKNVNTNYEI
+134 AKNGNTNYEI

-157 NEKLFEIEYTKE
+157 NEKLFELEYTKE

-417 VTHIDHCVGIF
+417 VTHIDHGVGIF

-443 LKLNY
+443 IKLNY
-448 GERDPGYLS
+448 GERDTVYLS

-608 EDFPISFDY
+608 KDFPISFDY

-646 QVVNDKIKY
+646 QVVNDKIIY

-682 NIDILTLTA
+682 NIDVLTLTA

-764 QELVPFAKIGVAHGR
+764 QELVPYAKIGIAHGR

-855 TITHDAKKR
+855 TITNDAKKR

-924 EFKRLFKDYRIDES
+924 EFKRLFKDDRIDES

-1065 GLINLYVVFYKID
+1065 GLINLYVVFDKID

>member
-109 ILEKIYSNEPRVYVS
+109 ILEKIYSNEPGVYVS

-134 AKNVNTNYEI
+134 VKNSNANYEI

-149 DQVSLYEL
+149 DQASLYDL
-157 NEKLFEIEYTKE
+157 NEKLFELEYSKE

-225 KISPNINSKLLD
+225 KISPNINSMLLD

-284 IKNKLTLFLNNRTEK
+284 IRNKLTLFLNNRTEK

-354 REYEYKSIIKPIYRG
+354 REYEYKSIIKPIYKG

-417 VTHIDHCVGIF
+417 VTHIDHGVGIF

-443 LKLNY
+443 IKLNY
-448 GERDPGYLS
+448 GERDTVYLS

-512 SKGFVYKKD
+512 SEGFVYKKD

-855 TITHDAKKR
+855 TITNDAKKR

-924 EFKRLFKDYRIDES
+924 EFKRLFKDDRIDES

-1065 GLINLYVVFYKID
+1065 GLINLNVVFDKID

>member
-1 MVKDIYPS
+1 LIKDIYPS
-9 NTKFNR
+9 STKFNR

-22 GKLISK
+22 WKLISK

-48 DLFSNVKKPI
+48 DLFSNFKKPI

-97 SINKDQV
+97 SVNKDLV

-109 ILEKIYSNEPRVYVS
+109 ILEKIYSNDPSVYIS

-134 AKNVNTNYEI
+134 TKNGNTNYEI
-144 LLNKN
+144 LLSEN
-149 DQVSLYEL
+149 DQLSLYEL
-157 NEKLFEIEYTKE
+157 NEKLFELEYTKE
-169 DFVQSPGDFAIR
+169 DFVQSPGDFALR

-201 DDKIERIREFNI
+201 DNKIERIREFNI

-225 KISPNINSKLLD
+225 KISPNINSELLD
-237 KNESVINIINND
+237 KNDSVINIINND
-249 CIVVINSLELINEEF
+249 YIVVINSLELINEEL

-284 IKNKLTLFLNNRTEK
+284 IKKKLTLFINNKTEK

-323 TDFFKKGYKLNLL
+323 TDFFKKGYKLNLF

-344 RFKQILDKYD
+344 RFKQILDKYE
-354 REYEYKSIIKPIYRG
+354 REYEYKSIIKPMYRG

-384 IFNRFHKFKLSK
+384 IFNRYHKFKLSK

-417 VTHIDHCVGIF
+417 VTHIDHGVGIF

-443 LKLNY
+443 IKLNY
-448 GERDPGYLS
+448 GERDTVYLS

-472 TKPRIYKLGS
+472 TRPRIYKLGS
-482 GAWDKLKN
+482 GAWEKLKN
-490 KAKLK
+490 KAKIK

-512 SKGFVYKKD
+512 SEGFVYKKD

-579 AVDNGKQVII
+579 AVDNGKQVVI

-637 KLDIIIGTH
+637 KLDIVIGTH

-682 NIDILTLTA
+682 NIDVLTLTA

-727 FDKNLIRNSIEFE
+727 FDNNLIRDSIQFE

-764 QELVPFAKIGVAHGR
+764 QELVPYAKIRVAHGR
-779 IDGKKLEKIM
+779 INGKKLEKIM

-810 DVPNANTIFIN
+810 DVSNANTIFIN

-855 TITHDAKKR
+855 AINNDAKKR

-879 ISMKDLEIRGAG
+879 ISMKDLEIRGSG

-909 YQKILSEAVNELKNS
+909 YQKILSEAVNELKNT
-924 EFKRLFKDYRIDES
+924 EFKRLFKDDQIDES
-938 IKEETIIDSDLEILF
+938 TKEETIIDSDLEILF
-953 PTTYIPSSVER
+953 PTTYIPSSIER

-983 KIRLIDRFGYLP
+983 KNQLIDRFGYLP
-995 NETVNLL
+995 IETVNLL

-1028 YFIKDQKNHFFKQK
+1028 YFIKDHKNNFFKQK
-1042 TFVRIMQNINKI
+1042 TFDRIMQNINKV
-1054 NDCKIKELEKN
+1054 NDCKIQQLEKN
-1065 GLINLYVVFYKID
+1065 GLKNLYVVFEKID
-1078 SIEKALN
+1078 SIDKALIY
-1085 SLNGL
+1085 LNRL

>member
-1 MVKDIYPS
+1 MIKDIYPS

-22 GKLISK
+22 GKLISN

-58 FFITDNKEE
+58 FFITESKEE

-72 TDIVEQLGENYC
+72 TDVVEQLGENYC

-97 SINKDQV
+97 SVNKDLV

-109 ILEKIYSNEPRVYVS
+109 ILEKIYSNEPSIYIS

-134 AKNVNTNYEI
+134 AKNGNTNYEI
-144 LLNKN
+144 LISEN
-149 DQVSLYEL
+149 DQLSLYEL
-157 NEKLFEIEYTKE
+157 NEKLFELEYTKE
-169 DFVQSPGDFAIR
+169 DFVQSPGDFALR

-225 KISPNINSKLLD
+225 KISPNINSELLD
-237 KNESVINIINND
+237 KNDSVINIINND
-249 CIVVINSLELINEEF
+249 YIVVINSLELINEEL

-270 NDLNYYNHKKFNEE
+270 NDLNYYNQKKFNEE
-284 IKNKLTLFLNNRTEK
+284 IKNKLTLFLNKKTEK
-299 LFYDF
+299 VFYDF

-323 TDFFKKGYKLNLL
+323 TDFFKKGYKLNLF

-344 RFKQILDKYD
+344 RFKQILDKYE
-354 REYEYKSIIKPIYRG
+354 REYEYKSIIKPMYRG

-417 VTHIDHCVGIF
+417 VTHIDHGVGIF

-443 LKLNY
+443 IKLNY
-448 GERDPGYLS
+448 GERDTVYLS

-472 TKPRIYKLGS
+472 TRPRIYKLGS
-482 GAWDKLKN
+482 GAWEKLKN
-490 KAKLK
+490 KAKIK

-512 SKGFVYKKD
+512 SEGFVYKKD

-579 AVDNGKQVII
+579 AVDNGKQVVI

-637 KLDIIIGTH
+637 KLDIVIGTH

-682 NIDILTLTA
+682 NIDVLTLTA

-714 PPNRVPIQSEVIR
+714 PPNRVPIQSEVVR
-727 FDKNLIRNSIEFE
+727 FDNKLIRDSIQFE

-764 QELVPFAKIGVAHGR
+764 QDLVPYAKIRVAHGR
-779 IDGKKLEKIM
+779 INGKKLEKIM

-855 TITHDAKKR
+855 AINNDAKKR

-872 DLGSGFN
+872 ELGSGFN
-879 ISMKDLEIRGAG
+879 ISMKDLEIRGSG

-909 YQKILSEAVNELKNS
+909 YQKILSEAVNELKNT
-924 EFKRLFKDYRIDES
+924 EFKRLFKDDQIDES
-938 IKEETIIDSDLEILF
+938 TKEETIIDSDLEILF
-953 PTTYIPSSVER
+953 PTTYIPSSIER

-983 KIRLIDRFGYLP
+983 KNQLIDRFGYLP
-995 NETVNLL
+995 IETVNLL

-1028 YFIKDQKNHFFKQK
+1028 YFIKDHKNNFFKQK
-1042 TFVRIMQNINKI
+1042 TFDRIMQNINKV
-1054 NDCKIKELEKN
+1054 NDCKIQQLEKN
-1065 GLINLYVVFYKID
+1065 GLKNLYVVFEKID
-1078 SIEKALN
+1078 SIDKALIY
-1085 SLNGL
+1085 LNRL

>member
-1 MVKDIYPS
+1 MIKDIYPS

-22 GKLISK
+22 GKLISN

-58 FFITDNKEE
+58 FFITESKEE

-72 TDIVEQLGENYC
+72 TDVVEQLGENYC

-97 SINKDQV
+97 SVNKDLV

-109 ILEKIYSNEPRVYVS
+109 ILEKIYSNEPSIYIS

-134 AKNVNTNYEI
+134 AKNGNTNYEI
-144 LLNKN
+144 LISEN
-149 DQVSLYEL
+149 DQLSLYEL
-157 NEKLFEIEYTKE
+157 NEKLFELEYTKE
-169 DFVQSPGDFAIR
+169 DFVQSPGDFALR

-225 KISPNINSKLLD
+225 KISPNINSELLD
-237 KNESVINIINND
+237 KNDSVINIINND
-249 CIVVINSLELINEEF
+249 YIVVINSLELINEEL

-270 NDLNYYNHKKFNEE
+270 NDLNYYNQKKFNEE
-284 IKNKLTLFLNNRTEK
+284 IKNKLTLFLNKKTEK
-299 LFYDF
+299 VFYDF

-323 TDFFKKGYKLNLL
+323 TDFFKKGYKLNLF

-344 RFKQILDKYD
+344 RFKQILDKYE
-354 REYEYKSIIKPIYRG
+354 REYEYKSIIKPMYRG

-417 VTHIDHCVGIF
+417 VTHIDHGVGIF

-443 LKLNY
+443 IKLNY
-448 GERDPGYLS
+448 GERDTVYLS

-472 TKPRIYKLGS
+472 TRPRIYKLGS
-482 GAWDKLKN
+482 GAWEKLKN
-490 KAKLK
+490 KAKIK

-512 SKGFVYKKD
+512 SEGFVYKKD

-579 AVDNGKQVII
+579 AVDNGKQVVI

-637 KLDIIIGTH
+637 KLDIVIGTH

-682 NIDILTLTA
+682 NIDVLTLTA

-714 PPNRVPIQSEVIR
+714 PPNRVPIQSEVVR
-727 FDKNLIRNSIEFE
+727 FDNKLIRDSIQFE

-764 QELVPFAKIGVAHGR
+764 QDLVPYAKIRVAHGR
-779 IDGKKLEKIM
+779 INGKKLEKIM

-855 TITHDAKKR
+855 AINNDAKKR

-879 ISMKDLEIRGAG
+879 ISMKDLEIRGSG

-909 YQKILSEAVNELKNS
+909 YQKILSEAVNELKNT
-924 EFKRLFKDYRIDES
+924 EFKRLFKDDQIDES
-938 IKEETIIDSDLEILF
+938 TKEETIIDSDLEILF
-953 PTTYIPSSVER
+953 PTTYIPSSIER

-983 KIRLIDRFGYLP
+983 KNQLIDRFGYLP
-995 NETVNLL
+995 IETVNLL

-1028 YFIKDQKNHFFKQK
+1028 YFIKDHKNNFFKQK
-1042 TFVRIMQNINKI
+1042 TFDRIMQNINKV
-1054 NDCKIKELEKN
+1054 NDCKIQQLEKN
-1065 GLINLYVVFYKID
+1065 GLKNLYVVFEKID
-1078 SIEKALN
+1078 SIDKALIY
-1085 SLNGL
+1085 LNRL

>member
-67 SSYIY
+67 SSYIF

-134 AKNVNTNYEI
+134 AKNGNTNYEI

-284 IKNKLTLFLNNRTEK
+284 IKNKLTLFLNNRTEN

-417 VTHIDHCVGIF
+417 VTHIDHGVGIF

-443 LKLNY
+443 IKLNY
-448 GERDPGYLS
+448 GERDTVYLS

-512 SKGFVYKKD
+512 SEGFVYKKD

-764 QELVPFAKIGVAHGR
+764 QEIVPYAKIGIAHGR

-855 TITHDAKKR
+855 TITNDAKKR

-924 EFKRLFKDYRIDES
+924 EFKRLFKDDRIDES

-1065 GLINLYVVFYKID
+1065 GLINLYVVFDKID

>member
-1 MVKDIYPS
+1 MIKDIYPS

-22 GKLISK
+22 GKLISN

-58 FFITDNKEE
+58 FFITESKEE

-97 SINKDQV
+97 SVNKDLV

-109 ILEKIYSNEPRVYVS
+109 ILEKIYSNEPSIYIS

-134 AKNVNTNYEI
+134 AKNGNTNYEI
-144 LLNKN
+144 LISEN
-149 DQVSLYEL
+149 DQLSLYEL
-157 NEKLFEIEYTKE
+157 NEKLFELEYTKE
-169 DFVQSPGDFAIR
+169 DFVQSPGDFALR

-225 KISPNINSKLLD
+225 KISPNINSELLD
-237 KNESVINIINND
+237 KNDSVINIINND
-249 CIVVINSLELINEEF
+249 YIVVINSLELINEEL

-270 NDLNYYNHKKFNEE
+270 NDLNYYNQKKFNEE
-284 IKNKLTLFLNNRTEK
+284 IKNKLTLFLNKKTEK
-299 LFYDF
+299 VFYDF

-323 TDFFKKGYKLNLL
+323 TDFFKKGYKLNLF

-344 RFKQILDKYD
+344 RFKQILDKYE
-354 REYEYKSIIKPIYRG
+354 REYEYKSIIKPMYRG

-417 VTHIDHCVGIF
+417 VTHIDHGVGIF

-443 LKLNY
+443 IKLNY
-448 GERDPGYLS
+448 GERDTVYLS

-472 TKPRIYKLGS
+472 TRPRIYKLGS
-482 GAWDKLKN
+482 GAWEKLKN
-490 KAKLK
+490 KAKIK

-512 SKGFVYKKD
+512 SEGFVYKKD

-579 AVDNGKQVII
+579 AVDNGKQVVI

-637 KLDIIIGTH
+637 KLDIVIGTH

-682 NIDILTLTA
+682 NIDVLTLTA

-714 PPNRVPIQSEVIR
+714 PPNRVPIQSEVVR
-727 FDKNLIRNSIEFE
+727 FDNKLIRDSIQFE

-764 QELVPFAKIGVAHGR
+764 QDLVPYAKIRVAHGR
-779 IDGKKLEKIM
+779 INGKKLEKIM

-855 TITHDAKKR
+855 AINNDAKKR

-872 DLGSGFN
+872 ELGSGFN
-879 ISMKDLEIRGAG
+879 ISMKDLEIRGSG

-909 YQKILSEAVNELKNS
+909 YQKILSEAVNELKNT
-924 EFKRLFKDYRIDES
+924 EFKRLFKDDQIDES
-938 IKEETIIDSDLEILF
+938 TKEETIIDSDLEILF
-953 PTTYIPSSVER
+953 PTTYIPSSIER

-983 KIRLIDRFGYLP
+983 KNQLIDRFGYLP
-995 NETVNLL
+995 IETVNLL

-1011 KELGFRKI
+1011 KDLGFRKI

-1028 YFIKDQKNHFFKQK
+1028 YFIKDHKNNFFKQK
-1042 TFVRIMQNINKI
+1042 TFDRIMQNINKV
-1054 NDCKIKELEKN
+1054 NDCKIQQLEKN
-1065 GLINLYVVFYKID
+1065 GLKNLYVVFEKID
-1078 SIEKALN
+1078 SIEKALIY
-1085 SLNGL
+1085 LNRL

>member
-134 AKNVNTNYEI
+134 AKNGNTNYEI

-157 NEKLFEIEYTKE
+157 NEKLFELEYTKE

-284 IKNKLTLFLNNRTEK
+284 IKNKLTLFLNNRTEN

-323 TDFFKKGYKLNLL
+323 SDFFKKGYKLNLL

-417 VTHIDHCVGIF
+417 VTHIDHGVGIF

-443 LKLNY
+443 IKLNY
-448 GERDPGYLS
+448 GERDTVYLS

-512 SKGFVYKKD
+512 SEGFVYKKD

-608 EDFPISFDY
+608 KDFPISFDY

-646 QVVNDKIKY
+646 QVVNDKIIY

-682 NIDILTLTA
+682 NIDVLTLTA

-764 QELVPFAKIGVAHGR
+764 QEIVPYAKIGIAHGR

-855 TITHDAKKR
+855 TITNDAKKR

-924 EFKRLFKDYRIDES
+924 EFKRLFKDDRIDES

-1042 TFVRIMQNINKI
+1042 TFVRIMQNINTVSYTHLTLPTTPYLKI
-1054 NDCKIKELEKN
+1054 SEDAE
-1065 GLINLYVVFYKID
+1065 
-1078 SIEKALN
+1078 S
-1085 SLNGL
+1085 